1 VTFTF
6 FIFRSTYKASQ
17 FYFTIVQGVTLSTL
31 DIMANM
37 RVWQEKRGEIKS
49 ARVLRNKRLI
59 TYVTGQS
66 PWLRGCYFS
75 ERLLVTHQTEK
86 LEKKCQYFTI
96 CGLLWKIVSSRDKE
110 LPIMVQII
118 FFKQSIKYYM

>member
-86 LEKKCQYFTI
+86 LEKK
-96 CGLLWKIVSSRDKE
+96 VS
-110 LPIMVQII
+110 I
-118 FFKQSIKYYM
+118 FYNMWPLVKNCLVARQGITNYGANNFF